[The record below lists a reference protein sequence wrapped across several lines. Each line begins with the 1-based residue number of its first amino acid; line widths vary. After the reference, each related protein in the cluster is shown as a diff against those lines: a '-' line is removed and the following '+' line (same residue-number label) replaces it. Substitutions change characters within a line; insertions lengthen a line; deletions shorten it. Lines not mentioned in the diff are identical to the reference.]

1 MDSIY
6 DKGSYLS
13 ILEPYIFPNS
23 SAIFNIQNKIKK
35 LFNEQYYKINIF
47 RLFNL
52 KVYKTLK

>member
-35 LFNEQYYKINIF
+35 LFNEKYYIIKLYF
-47 RLFNL
+47 SFA
-52 KVYKTLK
+52 